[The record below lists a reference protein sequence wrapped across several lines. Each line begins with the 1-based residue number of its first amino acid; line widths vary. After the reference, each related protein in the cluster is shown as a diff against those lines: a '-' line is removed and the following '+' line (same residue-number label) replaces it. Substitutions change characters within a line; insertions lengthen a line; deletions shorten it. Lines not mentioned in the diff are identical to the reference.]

1 MLLTQALA
9 PISLLL
15 AQPDKPIS
23 KALVVVEM
31 TSLYESLAKVVQ
43 GSRKESEMDH
53 WQQLADVVNFLEI
66 IESEQQLDFPRTFI
80 PGAYAALQEAWSR
93 PPMDLHQKKVM
104 GETLDVYASCL
115 KTLSQR
121 AITRAFLTLQKKK
134 NAIYKSGGGSKDDTI
149 I

>member
-23 KALVVVEM
+23 KGLVVVEM
-31 TSLYESLAKVVQ
+31 TSLYESLDKVVQ
-43 GSRKESEMDH
+43 GSRKESEMDD
-53 WQQLADVVNFLEI
+53 WQQLADVVNFLEV
-66 IESEQQLDFPRTFI
+66 IESEQQLDFPKPFI
-80 PGAYAALQEAWSR
+80 PSAYAALQKAWSR
-93 PPMDLHQKKVM
+93 PPMDLHQKQVM
-104 GETLDVYASCL
+104 GEILDVYDSCL

-121 AITRAFLTLQKKK
+121 AITRAILALQKKK
-134 NAIYKSGGGSKDDTI
+134 DAVHKSGGGSKEDTI